1 MEQYARLFQE
11 IVERE
16 QARNLLLLDSEFANF
31 ALSEESLMEEAL
43 RAFDMALTKS
53 LAKQIEAIE

>member
-16 QARNLLLLDSEFANF
+16 QARSLLLLDSEFANF

-43 RAFDMALTKS
+43 IAFDMALTKS

>member
-16 QARNLLLLDSEFANF
+16 QARNLLLLESEFANF

-53 LAKQIEAIE
+53 LAKQIEVIK

>member
-1 MEQYARLFQE
+1 MEQYARLFHE

>member
-43 RAFDMALTKS
+43 RAFDMALTKL

>member
-16 QARNLLLLDSEFANF
+16 QERNLLLLESEFANF

-43 RAFDMALTKS
+43 RAFDMALAKS
-53 LAKQIEAIE
+53 LAKQIEMIK